1 MRTQEAYLECSKHCA
16 TFPLKQTIHTAVVAQ
31 VLLLVLV
38 LKISVTERSSTPPT
52 PLFPPRL
59 LSYVT

>member
-16 TFPLKQTIHTAVVAQ
+16 TLPLKQTIHTAAVAQ

-38 LKISVTERSSTPPT
+38 VKICDRALLRPPT

-59 LSYVT
+59 LNCVT